1 MSKSIKPPK
10 SKLDR
15 AKDLP
20 WFGMLQVGIAFGER
34 WRSLS
39 EKERARVTDLLRESG
54 GRVGSLTDKERK
66 ELRKLAGKLD
76 LKGLGSD
83 LLAQV
88 RRAGFPRG
96 RWRG

>member
-1 MSKSIKPPK
+1 MSKSVKPPK

-20 WFGMLQVGIAFGER
+20 WLGMLQVAVAFGER

-39 EKERARVTDLLRESG
+39 EKERARLTGLLRESG
-54 GRVGSLTDKERK
+54 GRVSSLTDKERK

-76 LKGLGSD
+76 VKGLGGD
-83 LLAQV
+83 LVSQV
-88 RRAGFPRG
+88 RRAGFLRG
-96 RWRG
+96 RRRG

>member
-1 MSKSIKPPK
+1 MSKSAKAPK

-20 WFGMLQVGIAFGER
+20 WIPMLQLGVAFGDR

-39 EKERARVTDLLRESG
+39 EKERARFASLLRESG
-54 GRVGSLTDKERK
+54 GRLGSLTSKERK

-76 LKGLGSD
+76 LKGLGGEVAG
-83 LLAQV
+83 LA

-96 RWRG
+96 RRRG

>member
-1 MSKSIKPPK
+1 MSKSVKPRK

-20 WFGMLQVGIAFGER
+20 WLGMLQVGIAFGER

-39 EKERARVTDLLRESG
+39 EKERARFTGLLRDSG
-54 GRVGSLTDKERK
+54 GRVGSLTEKERK

-76 LKGLGSD
+76 LKGLGGD
-83 LLAQV
+83 LVSQV
-88 RRAGFPRG
+88 RRARFPRG
-96 RWRG
+96 RRRG

>member
-1 MSKSIKPPK
+1 MSKSVKANK

-20 WFGMLQVGIAFGER
+20 WLGMLQVGIAFGER

-39 EKERARVTDLLRESG
+39 EKERARFTGLLRESG
-54 GRVGSLTDKERK
+54 GRVGSLTEKERK

-76 LKGLGSD
+76 IKGLGGD
-83 LLAQV
+83 LVAQV
-88 RRAGFPRG
+88 RRAGFPR
-96 RWRG
+96 RRRR